1 MEVQTFHTCMR
12 SVNMSIHMLCSNY
25 TEIEQRKYQGAM
37 FFRTSPEESD
47 EAEAAEPQKHERV
60 RKGITSI
67 SNTKETSKTENIL
80 QS

>member
-1 MEVQTFHTCMR
+1 
-12 SVNMSIHMLCSNY
+12 
-25 TEIEQRKYQGAM
+25 M

-47 EAEAAEPQKHERV
+47 EAEATEPQKHERV